1 MGDILERNNMTIN
14 LYKTLSEVNKV
25 TKTLTDEIS
34 LTGTLRDVSSVMNP
48 RIIIEEDNISD
59 YNYAYIPDF
68 GRYYFITNI
77 DSVRN
82 NIWNVS
88 MRCDVLMTYADEI
101 KNNTAVIA
109 RNSNLWNLYYQDE
122 QFKILN
128 YETIQTKA
136 FGVSLNPSSQIV
148 LICAG
153 G

>member
-1 MGDILERNNMTIN
+1 MTIR
-14 LYKTLSEVNKV
+14 LYKTPSEVNKV
-25 TKTLTDEIS
+25 NKVLNDELE
-34 LTGTLRDVSSVMNP
+34 LTGELRESSSVITP
-48 RIIIEEDNISD
+48 IIKIEDDDLTD
-59 YNYAYIPDF
+59 YNYAYIPEF

-77 DSVRN
+77 TSIRN
-82 NIWNVS
+82 NLWEVA
-88 MRCDVLMTYADEI
+88 MRVDVLMTYADEI
-101 KNNTAVIA
+101 KANTAVIA
-109 RNSNLWNLYYQDE
+109 RNSNLYNLYYQDE

>member
-1 MGDILERNNMTIN
+1 MTIK
-14 LYKTLSEVNKV
+14 LYKTPSEVNKV
-25 TKTLTDEIS
+25 TKVLNDELS
-34 LTGTLRDVSSVMNP
+34 LTGELRESSSVITP
-48 RIIIEEDNISD
+48 IIKIEDDDLTD
-59 YNYAYIPDF
+59 YNYAYIPEF

-77 DSVRN
+77 TSVRN
-82 NIWNVS
+82 DLWEVA
-88 MRCDVLMTYADEI
+88 MRVDVLMTYADEI
-101 KNNTAVIA
+101 KANTAVIA

-136 FGVSLNPSSQIV
+136 FGVTLNPSSNIV

>member
-1 MGDILERNNMTIN
+1 MTIK
-14 LYKTLSEVNKV
+14 LYKTASEVNKV
-25 TKTLTDEIS
+25 TKVLTDELE
-34 LTGTLRDVSSVMNP
+34 LTGELRESSSVITP
-48 RIIIEEDNISD
+48 IIKIEDDDLTD

-77 DSVRN
+77 TSVRN
-82 NIWNVS
+82 DLWEVA
-88 MRCDVLMTYADEI
+88 MRVDVLMTYASEI
-101 KNNTAVIA
+101 KANTAVIA

>member
-1 MGDILERNNMTIN
+1 MTIN
-14 LYKTLSEVNKV
+14 LYKTASEVNKV
-25 TKTLTDEIS
+25 TKVLTDELS
-34 LTGTLRDVSSVMNP
+34 LTGELRESSSVITP
-48 RIIIEEDNISD
+48 IIKIEDDDLTD

-77 DSVRN
+77 TSVRN
-82 NIWNVS
+82 NLWELA
-88 MRCDVLMTYADEI
+88 MRVDVLMTYATEI
-101 KNNTAVIA
+101 KANTAVIA

-136 FGVSLNPSSQIV
+136 FGYPLSPNSEIV

>member
-1 MGDILERNNMTIN
+1 MTIK
-14 LYKTLSEVNKV
+14 LYKTPSEVNKV
-25 TKTLTDEIS
+25 TKVLNDELE
-34 LTGTLRDVSSVMNP
+34 LTGELRESSSVITP
-48 RIIIEEDNISD
+48 IIKIEDDDLTD
-59 YNYAYIPDF
+59 YNYAYIPEF

-77 DSVRN
+77 TSVRN
-82 NIWNVS
+82 GLWELA
-88 MRCDVLMTYADEI
+88 MRVDVLMTYADEI
-101 KNNTAVIA
+101 KANTAVIA

-136 FGVSLNPSSQIV
+136 FSASLSPSSQIV

>member
-1 MGDILERNNMTIN
+1 MTIK
-14 LYKTLSEVNKV
+14 LYKTPSEVNKV
-25 TKTLTDEIS
+25 TKVLNDEIS
-34 LTGTLRDVSSVMNP
+34 LTGELRESSSVITP
-48 RIIIEEDNISD
+48 IIKIEEENLAD
-59 YNYAYIPDF
+59 YNYAYIAEF

-77 DSVRN
+77 TSIRN
-82 NIWNVS
+82 DLWELA
-88 MRCDVLMTYADEI
+88 MRVDVLMTYADEI
-101 KNNTAVIA
+101 KANTAVIA

-136 FGVSLNPSSQIV
+136 FGVSLNPSSHIV

>member
-1 MGDILERNNMTIN
+1 MTIK
-14 LYKTLSEVNKV
+14 LYKTASEVNKV
-25 TKTLTDEIS
+25 TKVLTDELS
-34 LTGTLRDVSSVMNP
+34 LTGELRESSSVINP
-48 RIIIEEDNISD
+48 RIKIEDDDLTD
-59 YNYAYIPDF
+59 YNYAYIPEF

-77 DSVRN
+77 TSIRN
-82 NIWNVS
+82 GLWELS
-88 MRCDVLMTYADEI
+88 MRVDVLMTYADEI
-101 KNNTAVIA
+101 KANIAVIA

-136 FGVSLNPSSQIV
+136 FGASLNPNSQIV

>member
-1 MGDILERNNMTIN
+1 MTIK
-14 LYKTLSEVNKV
+14 LYKTPSEVNKV
-25 TKTLTDEIS
+25 TKVLTDELS
-34 LTGTLRDVSSVMNP
+34 LTGELRESSSVITPN
-48 RIIIEEDNISD
+48 IKIEDDDLTD
-59 YNYAYIPDF
+59 YNYAYIPEF

-77 DSVRN
+77 TSVRN
-82 NIWNVS
+82 NLWELA
-88 MRCDVLMTYADEI
+88 MRVDVLMTYADEI
-101 KNNTAVIA
+101 KANTAVIA

>member
-1 MGDILERNNMTIN
+1 MTIK
-14 LYKTLSEVNKV
+14 LYKTPSEVNKV
-25 TKTLTDEIS
+25 TKALNDELS
-34 LTGTLRDVSSVMNP
+34 LTGELRESSSVITPN
-48 RIIIEEDNISD
+48 IKIEDDDLTD
-59 YNYAYIPDF
+59 YNYAYIPEF

-77 DSVRN
+77 TSVRN
-82 NIWNVS
+82 NLWELA
-88 MRCDVLMTYADEI
+88 MRVDVLMTYATEI
-101 KNNTAVIA
+101 KANTAVIA

>member
-1 MGDILERNNMTIN
+1 MTIR
-14 LYKTLSEVNKV
+14 LYKTPSEVNKV
-25 TKTLTDEIS
+25 TKVLNDELE
-34 LTGTLRDVSSVMNP
+34 LTGELRESSSVITP
-48 RIIIEEDNISD
+48 TIKIEDDDLTD

-77 DSVRN
+77 TSVRN
-82 NIWNVS
+82 NLWEVA
-88 MRCDVLMTYADEI
+88 MRVDVLMTYADEI
-101 KNNTAVIA
+101 KANTAVIA
-109 RNSNLWNLYYQDE
+109 RNSNLWNLYYQDD

-136 FGVSLNPSSQIV
+136 FGASLNPSSQIV

>member
-1 MGDILERNNMTIN
+1 MTIK
-14 LYKTLSEVNKV
+14 LYKTPSEVNKV
-25 TKTLTDEIS
+25 TKVLNDELS
-34 LTGTLRDVSSVMNP
+34 LTGELRESSSVITP
-48 RIIIEEDNISD
+48 IIKIEDDDLTD

-77 DSVRN
+77 TSVRN
-82 NIWNVS
+82 DLWEVA
-88 MRCDVLMTYADEI
+88 MRVDVLMTYADEI
-101 KNNTAVIA
+101 KANTAVIA

-128 YETIQTKA
+128 YETIQTKS
-136 FGVSLNPSSQIV
+136 FGYPLSPNSEIV

>member
-1 MGDILERNNMTIN
+1 MTIK
-14 LYKTLSEVNKV
+14 LYKTPSEVNKV
-25 TKTLTDEIS
+25 TKVLNDELS
-34 LTGTLRDVSSVMNP
+34 LTGELRESSSVITP
-48 RIIIEEDNISD
+48 IIKIEEDDLTD
-59 YNYAYIPDF
+59 YNYAYIPEF

-77 DSVRN
+77 TSVRN
-82 NIWNVS
+82 GLWELA
-88 MRCDVLMTYADEI
+88 MRVDVLMTYADEI
-101 KNNTAVIA
+101 KANTAVIA

>member
-1 MGDILERNNMTIN
+1 MTIK
-14 LYKTLSEVNKV
+14 LYKTPSEVNKV
-25 TKTLTDEIS
+25 TKVLNDELS
-34 LTGTLRDVSSVMNP
+34 LTGELRESSSVITP
-48 RIIIEEDNISD
+48 IIKIEDDDLTD

-77 DSVRN
+77 TSVRN
-82 NIWNVS
+82 DLWELA
-88 MRCDVLMTYADEI
+88 MRVDVLMTYADEI
-101 KNNTAVIA
+101 KANTAVIA

>member
-1 MGDILERNNMTIN
+1 MTIK
-14 LYKTLSEVNKV
+14 LYKTPSEVNKV
-25 TKTLTDEIS
+25 TKVLNDELE
-34 LTGTLRDVSSVMNP
+34 LTGELRESSSVITP
-48 RIIIEEDNISD
+48 IIKIEDNDLTD

-77 DSVRN
+77 TSVRN
-82 NIWNVS
+82 GLWEVA
-88 MRCDVLMTYADEI
+88 MRVDVLMTYADEI
-101 KNNTAVIA
+101 KANTAVIA

-136 FGVSLNPSSQIV
+136 FGVSLNPNSQIV

>member
-1 MGDILERNNMTIN
+1 MTIK
-14 LYKTLSEVNKV
+14 LYKTPSEVNKV
-25 TKTLTDEIS
+25 IKVLNDELS
-34 LTGTLRDVSSVMNP
+34 LTGELRESSS
-48 RIIIEEDNISD
+48 IITPIIKIEEDDLTD
-59 YNYAYIPDF
+59 YNYAYIPEF

-77 DSVRN
+77 TSVRN
-82 NIWNVS
+82 NLWEVA
-88 MRCDVLMTYADEI
+88 MRVDVLMTYADEI
-101 KNNTAVIA
+101 KANTAVIA

-136 FGVSLNPSSQIV
+136 FSASLNPSSQIV

>member
-1 MGDILERNNMTIN
+1 MTIK
-14 LYKTLSEVNKV
+14 LYKTPSEVNKV
-25 TKTLTDEIS
+25 TKVLNDEIS
-34 LTGTLRDVSSVMNP
+34 LTGELRESSSVITP
-48 RIIIEEDNISD
+48 IIKIEEDDLTD
-59 YNYAYIPDF
+59 YNYAYIPEF

-77 DSVRN
+77 TSVRN
-82 NIWNVS
+82 NLWELA
-88 MRCDVLMTYADEI
+88 MRVDVLMTYAAEI
-101 KNNTAVIA
+101 KANTAVIA

>member
-1 MGDILERNNMTIN
+1 MTLN
-14 LYKTLSEVNKV
+14 LYKTISEVNKV

-34 LTGTLRDVSSVMNP
+34 LTGTLRDASSVMNP
-48 RIIIEEDNISD
+48 RIRIEEDNISD
-59 YNYAYIPDF
+59 YNYAYIPEF

-77 DSVRN
+77 DSIRN
-82 NIWNVS
+82 NIWDVS

-136 FGVSLNPSSQIV
+136 FGVSLKPSSQIV

>member
-1 MGDILERNNMTIN
+1 MTIK
-14 LYKTLSEVNKV
+14 LYKTPSEVNKV
-25 TKTLTDEIS
+25 TKVLNDELE
-34 LTGTLRDVSSVMNP
+34 LTGELRESSSVITP
-48 RIIIEEDNISD
+48 IIKIEDDDLTD
-59 YNYAYIPDF
+59 YNYAYIPEF

-77 DSVRN
+77 TSVRN
-82 NIWNVS
+82 NLWEVA
-88 MRCDVLMTYADEI
+88 MRVDVLMTYATEI
-101 KNNTAVIA
+101 KANTAVIA

-136 FGVSLNPSSQIV
+136 FGYPLSPNSEIV

>member
-1 MGDILERNNMTIN
+1 MTLN
-14 LYKTLSEVNKV
+14 LYKTTSEVNKV

-34 LTGTLRDVSSVMNP
+34 LTGTLRDASSVMKP
-48 RIIIEEDNISD
+48 TIMIEEDNISD
-59 YNYAYIPDF
+59 YNYAYIPEF

-82 NIWNVS
+82 NIWNIS

-128 YETIQTKA
+128 YETIQTKSFNA
-136 FGVSLNPSSQIV
+136 SLNPSSQIV

-153 G
+153 

>member
-1 MGDILERNNMTIN
+1 MTIK
-14 LYKTLSEVNKV
+14 LYKTPSEVNKV
-25 TKTLTDEIS
+25 TKVLNDEIS
-34 LTGTLRDVSSVMNP
+34 LTGELRESSSVITP
-48 RIIIEEDNISD
+48 IIKIEEDDLTD
-59 YNYAYIPDF
+59 YNYAYIPEF

-77 DSVRN
+77 TSVRN
-82 NIWNVS
+82 DLWELA
-88 MRCDVLMTYADEI
+88 MRVDVLMTYADEI
-101 KNNTAVIA
+101 KANTAVIA

-136 FGVSLNPSSQIV
+136 FGVSLNPSSHIV

>member
-1 MGDILERNNMTIN
+1 MTIN
-14 LYKTLSEVNKV
+14 LYKTNSEVNKV
-25 TKTLTDEIS
+25 IKVLTDELS
-34 LTGTLRDVSSVMNP
+34 LTGELRESSSVITP
-48 RIIIEEDNISD
+48 IIKIEDDDLTD
-59 YNYAYIPDF
+59 YNYAYIPEF

-77 DSVRN
+77 TSVRN
-82 NIWNVS
+82 DLWEVA
-88 MRCDVLMTYADEI
+88 MRVDVLMTYATEI
-101 KNNTAVIA
+101 KANTAVIA

-136 FGVSLNPSSQIV
+136 FGVSLNPSSEIV

>member
-1 MGDILERNNMTIN
+1 MTIK
-14 LYKTLSEVNKV
+14 LYKTPSEVNKV
-25 TKTLTDEIS
+25 TKVLNDELS
-34 LTGTLRDVSSVMNP
+34 LTGELRESSSVITP
-48 RIIIEEDNISD
+48 IIKIEDDDLTD

-77 DSVRN
+77 TSVRN
-82 NIWNVS
+82 NLWEVA
-88 MRCDVLMTYADEI
+88 MRVDVLMTYADEI
-101 KNNTAVIA
+101 KANTAVIA

>member
-1 MGDILERNNMTIN
+1 MTIN

-25 TKTLTDEIS
+25 TKILTDEIS

-48 RIIIEEDNISD
+48 RIRIEEDNIAD
-59 YNYAYIPDF
+59 YNYAYIPEF

-77 DSVRN
+77 DSIRN
-82 NIWNVS
+82 NIWEVA
-88 MRCDVLMTYADEI
+88 MRVDVLMTYADEI
-101 KNNTAVIA
+101 KANTAVIA

-136 FGVSLNPSSQIV
+136 FGASLNPSSQIV

>member
-1 MGDILERNNMTIN
+1 MTIK
-14 LYKTLSEVNKV
+14 LYKTPSEVNRV
-25 TKTLTDEIS
+25 IKTLNDELS
-34 LTGTLRDVSSVMNP
+34 LTGTLRESSSIINP
-48 RIIIEEDNISD
+48 TIKIEEDDITG

-77 DSVRN
+77 TSIRN
-82 NIWNVS
+82 DLWEVV
-88 MRCDVLMTYADEI
+88 MRVDVLMTYADEI
-101 KNNTAVIA
+101 KANTAVIA

-128 YETIQTKA
+128 YETIQTKT
-136 FGVSLNPSSQIV
+136 FGYPLSPNSEFV

>member
-1 MGDILERNNMTIN
+1 MTIK
-14 LYKTLSEVNKV
+14 LYKTPSEVNKV
-25 TKTLTDEIS
+25 TKVLNDELE
-34 LTGTLRDVSSVMNP
+34 LTGELRESSSVITP
-48 RIIIEEDNISD
+48 TIKIEDDDLTD
-59 YNYAYIPDF
+59 YNYAYIPEF

-77 DSVRN
+77 TSVRN
-82 NIWNVS
+82 NLWELA
-88 MRCDVLMTYADEI
+88 MRVDVLMTYADEI
-101 KNNTAVIA
+101 KANTAVIA

-136 FGVSLNPSSQIV
+136 FGASLSPSSQIV

>member
-1 MGDILERNNMTIN
+1 MTIR
-14 LYKTLSEVNKV
+14 LYKTPSEVNKV
-25 TKTLTDEIS
+25 TKVLNDELE
-34 LTGTLRDVSSVMNP
+34 LTGELRESSSVITP
-48 RIIIEEDNISD
+48 IIKIEDDDLTD
-59 YNYAYIPDF
+59 YNYAYIPEF

-77 DSVRN
+77 TSVRN
-82 NIWNVS
+82 NLWEVA
-88 MRCDVLMTYADEI
+88 MRVDVLMTYADEI
-101 KNNTAVIA
+101 KANTAVIA